1 MNLLLDTHS
10 FLWFAENASELS
22 ARAKGEIENIHNRC
36 FLSIASL
43 WEITIKLSLN
53 KLELHSPFGSINE
66 LINRNNIE
74 ILHIQLKHLQQL
86 LILPMH
92 HRDPF
97 DRLILSQAITQ
108 DLVIVTKDGMFEK
121 YTSNIIW

>member
-10 FLWFAENASELS
+10 FLWFSENASELS
-22 ARAKGEIENIHNRC
+22 ARAKTEIENIDNRC

-53 KLELHSPFGSINE
+53 KLELHSPFNSINE
-66 LINRNNIE
+66 LLNRNNIE
-74 ILHIQLKHLQQL
+74 IIPNQLKHLQQL